1 MGRGIATDAEGILTR
16 EHFVTI
22 AAECRD
28 HKKMSCSLGM
38 GSLSDITFIS
48 PWGPEEE
55 DLGCW
60 WQEFFLKL
68 LGKVKEIEAPA
79 LARRSIP
86 SKRTGQV
93 HTIRKK

>member
-1 MGRGIATDAEGILTR
+1 MVGEP
-16 EHFVTI
+16 FV
-22 AAECRD
+22 
-28 HKKMSCSLGM
+28 
-38 GSLSDITFIS
+38 
-48 PWGPEEE
+48 
-55 DLGCW
+55 
-60 WQEFFLKL
+60 KL

>member
-1 MGRGIATDAEGILTR
+1 MGRGIATDAEGLLTR

-22 AAECRD
+22 ADECRD

-48 PWGPEEE
+48 PWGPGEE

-60 WQEFFLKL
+60 WQEFF
-68 LGKVKEIEAPA
+68 P
-79 LARRSIP
+79 
-86 SKRTGQV
+86 KR
-93 HTIRKK
+93 